1 MDPNKKRILTIITAA
16 TTVIILMAFAV
27 FYFVRKANQKEA
39 EVADIV
45 AQMNFEKEQVQKEY
59 SNMNQEFEGYT
70 TTIKNDS
77 LVKLLQ
83 KQKTKVDQLLNELRI
98 TKSTNARRIAQ
109 LRQELATVR
118 KVMIQYVNQI
128 DSLNSANKVLKTENV
143 EVHRKY
149 RAANDSVM
157 KLSKDKASLNQVVTR
172 ASILEVYN
180 FSMTPLNS
188 KGKKTGW
195 FAQTTNLQFKY
206 TLGKNITAQPGEKT
220 IYLRITRPDDQ
231 VLTKSPNNVFPYENK
246 NIAYSASKTIEY
258 TGEAKSDVI
267 FWRVGEILPKGT
279 YRVEFFAD
287 GNRIGSFSFAF
298 EK

>member
-83 KQKTKVDQLLNELRI
+83 NQKTKVDQLLNELRI

-279 YRVEFFAD
+279 YRAEFFAD